1 MSIRAVKI
9 PVVEIEVFTPDR
21 AGEVRQLVLGV
32 LEGEG
37 FGYDPAKDSDLE
49 DICGYYID
57 NGGVFYIGTIDGV
70 VVGTGAVRRINSKK
84 CEIKRIY
91 VKQEFRGRG
100 FGKELFLN
108 ALEFART
115 HFHVVTL
122 KTDRTL
128 TEAINI
134 YQKHGFS
141 VVSEDDDTLFFMY
154 RP

>member
-1 MSIRAVKI
+1 MK
-9 PVVEIEVFTPDR
+9 IEVFTTDR
-21 AGEVRQLVLGV
+21 AGEVRQFVLGV

-37 FGYDPAKDSDLE
+37 YGYDPVKDFDLE
-49 DICGYYID
+49 DIYGYYID
-57 NGGVFYIGTIDGV
+57 NDGVFYIGTIDGV
-70 VVGTGAVRRINSKK
+70 VVGTGAVRRINSKE

-91 VKQEFRGRG
+91 VKQEFRSRG
-100 FGKELFLN
+100 FGKKLFFK

-115 HFHVVTL
+115 HYHVVTL

-128 TEAINI
+128 IEAINM

-141 VVSEDDDTLFFMY
+141 VVNENNDTLFFIY

>member
-1 MSIRAVKI
+1 MKKPVVTIPAVK
-9 PVVEIEVFTPDR
+9 IEVFTPDR
-21 AGEVRQLVLGV
+21 TCEVRQFVLGV

-37 FGYDPAKDSDLE
+37 FGYDPVKDFDLE
-49 DICGYYID
+49 DIYGYYID
-57 NGGVFYIGTIDGV
+57 NGGVFYIGTIDDV

-100 FGKELFLN
+100 FGEELLLK
-108 ALEFART
+108 ALKFART
-115 HFHVVTL
+115 NYHVVTL

-128 TEAINI
+128 VEAINM
-134 YQKHGFS
+134 YHKHGFS
-141 VVSEDDDTLFFMY
+141 VVNENDDTLFFMY

>member
-1 MSIRAVKI
+1 MR
-9 PVVEIEVFTPDR
+9 IEVFTLDR
-21 AGEVRQLVLGV
+21 AGEVRQFVLGV

-57 NGGVFYIGTIDGV
+57 NGGMFFIGTISGV
-70 VVGTGAVRRINSKK
+70 IVGTGAVRRINSKQ

-100 FGKELFLN
+100 FGEELFLN
-108 ALEFART
+108 TLEFARI
-115 HFHVVTL
+115 HYCVVTL

-128 TEAINI
+128 IEAINM

-141 VVSEDDDTLFFMY
+141 FVIKNNDTLFFIY

>member
-1 MSIRAVKI
+1 MRI
-9 PVVEIEVFTPDR
+9 PAMKIEVFTPER
-21 AGEVRQLVLGV
+21 ASEVRQFVLDV

-37 FGYDPAKDSDLE
+37 FGYDPVKDSDLE
-49 DICGYYID
+49 DILGYYID
-57 NGGVFYIGTIDGV
+57 NGGVFYIGTIDDV
-70 VVGTGAVRRINSKK
+70 VVGTGAIRRINSKK

-100 FGKELFLN
+100 FGEELFLN

-115 HFHVVTL
+115 NYHVVTL

-128 TEAINI
+128 IGAINM

-141 VVSEDDDTLFFMY
+141 VVNENDDTLFFMY

>member
-1 MSIRAVKI
+1 MRI
-9 PVVEIEVFTPDR
+9 PAMKIEVFTPDR
-21 AGEVRQLVLGV
+21 ACEVRQFVLGV

-37 FGYDPAKDSDLE
+37 FGYDPAKDSDLD

-57 NGGVFYIGTIDGV
+57 NGGVFYIGTIDGD
-70 VVGTGAVRRINSKK
+70 VVGTGAVRRINSKM

-91 VKQEFRGRG
+91 VKQELRCRG
-100 FGKELFLN
+100 FGKELFLM

-115 HFHVVTL
+115 HYHVVTL

-128 TEAINI
+128 VEAINM

-141 VVSEDDDTLFFMY
+141 VVNENDDTLFFMY

>member
-1 MSIRAVKI
+1 MRI
-9 PVVEIEVFTPDR
+9 PAMKIEVFTPDR
-21 AGEVRQLVLGV
+21 AGEVRQFVLGV

-37 FGYDPAKDSDLE
+37 FVYDPAKDFDLE

-57 NGGVFYIGTIDGV
+57 NGGVFYMGTIDGV
-70 VVGTGAVRRINSKK
+70 VVGTGAVHRINSEK

-100 FGKELFLN
+100 FGEELFLK

-115 HFHVVTL
+115 HYQVVTL

-128 TEAINI
+128 IEAINM
-134 YQKHGFS
+134 YKKHGFP
-141 VVSEDDDTLFFMY
+141 VVNENDDTLFFMY
-154 RP
+154 NP

>member
-1 MSIRAVKI
+1 MKI
-9 PVVEIEVFTPDR
+9 ELFTPDR
-21 AGEVRQLVLGV
+21 AGEVKQLVLGV

-37 FGYDPAKDSDLE
+37 YKYDPVKDFDLE
-49 DICGYYID
+49 DIYGYYINND
-57 NGGVFYIGTIDGV
+57 GVFYIGTIDGV
-70 VVGTGAVRRINSKK
+70 AVGTSAIRRINSKK

-100 FGKELFLN
+100 FGEELFLN

-115 HFHVVTL
+115 HYHVVTL

-128 TEAINI
+128 IEAINM

-141 VVSEDDDTLFFMY
+141 VVNENNDTLFFMY

>member
-1 MSIRAVKI
+1 MRI
-9 PVVEIEVFTPDR
+9 PAMKIEVFTPEQ
-21 AGEVRQLVLGV
+21 AGEVRQLVLDV

-37 FGYDPAKDSDLE
+37 FVYDPVKDSDLE

-70 VVGTGAVRRINSKK
+70 AVGTGAIRRINSKK

-100 FGKELFLN
+100 FGEELFLK

-115 HFHVVTL
+115 HYHVVTL
-122 KTDRTL
+122 KTDRSL
-128 TEAINI
+128 IEAINM

-141 VVSEDDDTLFFMY
+141 VVNENDNTLFFVY

>member
-1 MSIRAVKI
+1 MRIK
-9 PVVEIEVFTPDR
+9 VFTHEHAD
-21 AGEVRQLVLGV
+21 EVRQFVLGV
-32 LEGEG
+32 LKGEG
-37 FGYDPAKDSDLE
+37 FVYDPVKDFDLD
-49 DICGYYID
+49 DIYGYYIE
-57 NGGVFYIGTIDGV
+57 NGGVFYIGTIEGV

-100 FGKELFLN
+100 FGKELFLK
-108 ALEFART
+108 ALGFART
-115 HFHVVTL
+115 HYHVFTL

-128 TEAINI
+128 IEAINM

-141 VVSEDDDTLFFMY
+141 VVNENDDTLFFIY

>member
-1 MSIRAVKI
+1 MK
-9 PVVEIEVFTPDR
+9 IEVFTPEL
-21 AGEVRQLVLGV
+21 AGEVGQFVLGV

-37 FGYDPAKDSDLE
+37 YGYDPEKDFDLE
-49 DICGYYID
+49 DIYGYYID
-57 NGGVFYIGTIDGV
+57 NDGVFYIGTIDGV

-100 FGKELFLN
+100 FGEELFLN
-108 ALEFART
+108 ALKFART
-115 HFHVVTL
+115 HYHVVTL

-128 TEAINI
+128 IEAINM

-141 VVSEDDDTLFFMY
+141 VVNENNDTLFFMY

>member
-1 MSIRAVKI
+1 MRI
-9 PVVEIEVFTPDR
+9 PAMKIEVFTPEQ
-21 AGEVRQLVLGV
+21 AGEVRQLVLDV

-37 FGYDPAKDSDLE
+37 FVYDPVKDFDLE

-70 VVGTGAVRRINSKK
+70 AVGTGAVRRINSKK

-91 VKQEFRGRG
+91 VEQEFRGRG
-100 FGKELFLN
+100 FGEELFLK

-122 KTDRTL
+122 KTDRSL
-128 TEAINI
+128 IEAINM

-141 VVSEDDDTLFFMY
+141 VVNENDDTLFFIY

>member
-1 MSIRAVKI
+1 MRI
-9 PVVEIEVFTPDR
+9 PAMKIEVFTPEQ
-21 AGEVRQLVLGV
+21 AGEVRQLVLDV

-37 FGYDPAKDSDLE
+37 FVYDPVKDSDLE

-70 VVGTGAVRRINSKK
+70 AVGTGAIRRINSKK

-100 FGKELFLN
+100 FGEELFLK

-122 KTDRTL
+122 KTDRSL
-128 TEAINI
+128 IEAINM

-141 VVSEDDDTLFFMY
+141 VVNENDDTLFFMY
-154 RP
+154 HP

>member
-1 MSIRAVKI
+1 MR
-9 PVVEIEVFTPDR
+9 IEVFTPDL
-21 AGEVRQLVLGV
+21 AGEVRQFVLGV

-37 FGYDPAKDSDLE
+37 FVYDQAKDSDLD

-57 NGGVFYIGTIDGV
+57 NGGMFYIGTINGV

-91 VKQEFRGRG
+91 VKQKFRGRG
-100 FGKELFLN
+100 FGEELFLK
-108 ALEFART
+108 ALEFARI
-115 HFHVVTL
+115 HYHVVTL

-128 TEAINI
+128 IEAINL

-141 VVSEDDDTLFFMY
+141 VVNENDDTLFFIY
-154 RP
+154 RS

>member
-1 MSIRAVKI
+1 MR
-9 PVVEIEVFTPDR
+9 IEVFTQDR
-21 AGEVRQLVLGV
+21 AGEVRQFVLGV

-57 NGGVFYIGTIDGV
+57 KGGMFYIGSIDGV
-70 VVGTGAVRRINSKK
+70 VVGTGAVRRINSIK

-100 FGKELFLN
+100 FGEELFLK
-108 ALEFART
+108 ALGFARIYY
-115 HFHVVTL
+115 HVVTL

-128 TEAINI
+128 VEAINM

-141 VVSEDDDTLFFMY
+141 VVNKTDDTLFFMC

>member
-1 MSIRAVKI
+1 VR
-9 PVVEIEVFTPDR
+9 IEVFTSDR
-21 AGEVRQLVLGV
+21 AGEVRQFVLGV

-37 FGYDPAKDSDLE
+37 FVYDQAKDSDLD

-57 NGGVFYIGTIDGV
+57 NGGMFYIGTINGV

-100 FGKELFLN
+100 FGEKLFLK
-108 ALEFART
+108 ALEFARI
-115 HFHVVTL
+115 HYYMVTL

-128 TEAINI
+128 IEAINL

-141 VVSEDDDTLFFMY
+141 VVNENDDTLFFMY

>member
-1 MSIRAVKI
+1 MRIGLFTREQAV
-9 PVVEIEVFTPDR
+9 
-21 AGEVRQLVLGV
+21 EVRQFVLGV
-32 LEGEG
+32 LEREG
-37 FGYDPAKDSDLE
+37 FGYDPVKDFDLE

-70 VVGTGAVRRINSKK
+70 LVGTGAVRRINSKR

-91 VKQEFRGRG
+91 VKQEFRGQG
-100 FGKELFLN
+100 FGDELFLK

-115 HFHVVTL
+115 NYHVVTL

-128 TEAINI
+128 IEAINM
-134 YQKHGFS
+134 YLKHGFS
-141 VVSEDDDTLFFMY
+141 VVNENDDTLFFLF

>member
-1 MSIRAVKI
+1 MKK
-9 PVVEIEVFTPDR
+9 PVVRIPAVRIEVFTPDR
-21 AGEVRQLVLGV
+21 ASEVRQFVFGV
-32 LEGEG
+32 LEEEG
-37 FGYDPAKDSDLE
+37 FGYDPVKDSDLD
-49 DICGYYID
+49 DICRYYIE
-57 NGGVFYIGTIDGV
+57 NGGVFYIGTINGD

-100 FGKELFLN
+100 FGKELFLM
-108 ALEFART
+108 ALEFARI
-115 HFHVVTL
+115 HYHVVTL

-128 TEAINI
+128 VEAINM

-141 VVSEDDDTLFFMY
+141 VVNENDDTLFFIC

>member
-1 MSIRAVKI
+1 MR
-9 PVVEIEVFTPDR
+9 IEVFTPNR
-21 AGEVRQLVLGV
+21 AGKVRQFVLGV
-32 LEGEG
+32 LEEEG
-37 FGYDPAKDSDLE
+37 FEYDPVKDSDLE

-57 NGGVFYIGTIDGV
+57 NGGVFYIGTIDGD

-100 FGKELFLN
+100 FGEELFLK

-115 HFHVVTL
+115 HYHVVTL
-122 KTDRTL
+122 KTDKTL
-128 TEAINI
+128 IEAINM

-141 VVSEDDDTLFFMY
+141 VVNENDDTLFFIY
-154 RP
+154 RPEC

>member
-1 MSIRAVKI
+1 MRI
-9 PVVEIEVFTPDR
+9 PAMKIEVFTPER
-21 AGEVRQLVLGV
+21 ASEVRQFVLGV

-37 FGYDPAKDSDLE
+37 FGYDPVKDSDLE
-49 DICGYYID
+49 DILGYYID
-57 NGGVFYIGTIDGV
+57 NGGVFYIGTIDDV
-70 VVGTGAVRRINSKK
+70 VVGTGAIRRINSKK

-91 VKQEFRGRG
+91 VKQEFRGQG
-100 FGKELFLN
+100 FGEELFLN

-115 HFHVVTL
+115 NYHVVTL

-128 TEAINI
+128 IGAINM

-141 VVSEDDDTLFFMY
+141 VVNENDDTLFFMY

>member
-1 MSIRAVKI
+1 MR
-9 PVVEIEVFTPDR
+9 IEVFTPDR
-21 AGEVRQLVLGV
+21 AGEVRQFVLGV

-37 FGYDPAKDSDLE
+37 FGYDPVKDSDLK

-57 NGGVFYIGTIDGV
+57 NGGVFYIGTIKGV

-91 VKQEFRGRG
+91 VKPEFRGRG
-100 FGKELFLN
+100 FGKKLFLM

-115 HFHVVTL
+115 HYHVVTL
-122 KTDRTL
+122 KTDRTFV
-128 TEAINI
+128 EAINM

-141 VVSEDDDTLFFMY
+141 VVNENDDTLFFLY

>member
-1 MSIRAVKI
+1 MRIPAVGI
-9 PVVEIEVFTPDR
+9 PAVRIEVFTPDR
-21 AGEVRQLVLGV
+21 AGEVRQFILGV

-37 FGYDPAKDSDLE
+37 FVYDPAKDSDLE

-57 NGGVFYIGTIDGV
+57 NGGVFYIGTIDGD

-100 FGKELFLN
+100 FGEELFLK

-115 HFHVVTL
+115 HYNVVTL

-128 TEAINI
+128 IEAINM

-141 VVSEDDDTLFFMY
+141 VVNENDDTLFFMY

>member
-1 MSIRAVKI
+1 MRI
-9 PVVEIEVFTPDR
+9 PAMKIEVFTPER
-21 AGEVRQLVLGV
+21 ASEVRQFVLGV

-37 FGYDPAKDSDLE
+37 FGYDPVKDSDLE
-49 DICGYYID
+49 DILGYYID
-57 NGGVFYIGTIDGV
+57 NGGVFYIGTIKGV

-91 VKQEFRGRG
+91 VKQEFRGQG
-100 FGKELFLN
+100 FGEELFLN

-115 HFHVVTL
+115 NYHVVTL

-128 TEAINI
+128 IGAINM

-141 VVSEDDDTLFFMY
+141 VVNENDDTLFFMY

>member
-1 MSIRAVKI
+1 MK
-9 PVVEIEVFTPDR
+9 IEVFTPEQ
-21 AGEVRQLVLGV
+21 AGEVRQLVLDV

-37 FGYDPAKDSDLE
+37 FMYDPVKDFDLE

-57 NGGVFYIGTIDGV
+57 NGGVFYIGTIEGV
-70 VVGTGAVRRINSKK
+70 AVGTGAIRRIDSKK

-100 FGKELFLN
+100 FGEELFLN

-122 KTDRTL
+122 KTDRSL
-128 TEAINI
+128 IEAINM

-141 VVSEDDDTLFFMY
+141 VVNENDDTLFFMY

>member
-1 MSIRAVKI
+1 VKKPVVRIPAVK
-9 PVVEIEVFTPDR
+9 IEVFTSDR
-21 AGEVRQLVLGV
+21 AGEVRQFVLGV

-57 NGGVFYIGTIDGV
+57 NGGMFYMGTIDGV
-70 VVGTGAVRRINSKK
+70 VVGTGAVRRISSKK

-100 FGKELFLN
+100 FGKELFLK
-108 ALEFART
+108 ALGFARI
-115 HFHVVTL
+115 HYHVVTL

-128 TEAINI
+128 IEAINM
-134 YQKHGFS
+134 YQEHGFS
-141 VVSEDDDTLFFMY
+141 VVNENDDTLFFMY
-154 RP
+154 CP

>member
-1 MSIRAVKI
+1 MRIGLFTREQAV
-9 PVVEIEVFTPDR
+9 
-21 AGEVRQLVLGV
+21 EVRQFVLGV

-37 FGYDPAKDSDLE
+37 FGYDPVKDFDLE

-70 VVGTGAVRRINSKK
+70 LVGTGAVRRINSKR

-91 VKQEFRGRG
+91 VKQEFRGQG
-100 FGKELFLN
+100 FGDELFLK

-115 HFHVVTL
+115 NYHVVTL

-128 TEAINI
+128 IEAINM
-134 YQKHGFS
+134 YLKHGFS
-141 VVSEDDDTLFFMY
+141 VVNENDDTLFFMY
-154 RP
+154 CP